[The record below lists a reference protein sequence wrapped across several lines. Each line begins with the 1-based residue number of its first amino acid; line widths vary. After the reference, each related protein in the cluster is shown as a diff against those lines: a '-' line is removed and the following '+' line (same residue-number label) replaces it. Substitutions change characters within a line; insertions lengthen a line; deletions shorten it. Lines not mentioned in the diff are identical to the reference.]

1 MKQSTLKTRIILF
14 GSYPPPYHGSSI
26 YLKEL
31 TDLLL
36 NDKDFQVFK
45 VNSSDRKNDISNMG
59 KFDFSNVYF
68 SLKALLNLSFILIF
82 NKIDIL
88 YVPISQ
94 NKLAYFRDG
103 LAILLGKIFNAK
115 VIVHLHGSYFLEFYE
130 KSSNLYK
137 KFIDLTMKASAG
149 AIVLGKN
156 LKFIFEKWFS
166 DDKIFVLPNFIP
178 KYVDSNSEVNNEN
191 NGSDEIKLTY
201 LGNIVET
208 KGILQVLE
216 SVSLLLRKNKNIIL
230 QIIGIFG
237 KDPFTGMG
245 EEQIKQNVLN
255 FSDKYPENIKY
266 LGQIKDIN
274 KKFSLLKNETN
285 IFVFPSWLEGQPLVI
300 LEAMQCGLPIISTKN
315 CGAIEETVIDGYN
328 GILVE
333 KKNVEQLIEAIE
345 RLIYDSELRRR
356 MGKNSRKLY
365 EENYT
370 PEKHLEKFKE
380 IIGNLK

>member
-1 MKQSTLKTRIILF
+1 MKKNNIILF

-26 YLKEL
+26 YLKGL

-45 VNSSDRKNDISNMG
+45 VDSSDRKNDISNMG
-59 KFDFSNVYF
+59 KIDFFNVYY
-68 SLKALLNLSFILIF
+68 SLKALLQVVFILIF
-82 NKIDIL
+82 NRIDIL

-94 NKLAYFRDG
+94 NRLAYLRDG

-115 VIVHLHGSYFLEFYE
+115 VIVHLHGFYFLEFYE
-130 KSSNLYK
+130 KSSKLYK
-137 KFIDLTMKASAG
+137 KFIDLTMKASSA

-156 LKFIFEKWFS
+156 IEFIFEKWFS

-178 KYVDSNSEVNNEN
+178 KYVDYNFVISNEN

-201 LGNIVET
+201 LGNIVES

-216 SVSLLLRKNKNIIL
+216 SLSLLLRKNKNIVL

-237 KDPFTGMG
+237 KDSFTGMD
-245 EEQIKQNVLN
+245 EEQIKQNILN

-266 LGQIKDIN
+266 LGQITDIN
-274 KKFSLLKNETN
+274 KKFLILKNETD

-315 CGAIEETVIDGYN
+315 CGAIDETVIDGYN

-333 KKNVEQLIEAIE
+333 KKNVEQLTEAIE
-345 RLIYDSELRRR
+345 RLINDPELRRK

-380 IIGNLK
+380 IVKNVLTL